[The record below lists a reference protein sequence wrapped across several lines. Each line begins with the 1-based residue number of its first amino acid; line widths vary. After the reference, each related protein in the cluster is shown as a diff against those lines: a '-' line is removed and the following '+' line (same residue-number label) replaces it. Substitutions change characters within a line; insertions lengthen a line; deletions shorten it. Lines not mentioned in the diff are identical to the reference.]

1 MDKKKLRQQSVER
14 SKNWWYCENMIHHP
28 EQVGLL
34 KMDFPQVFIL
44 IRDYGEAYFADFE
57 EFRSHIAEIN
67 FFDPSE
73 RNKADLD
80 EIIVDA
86 WNFLVLSE
94 QYDEESYGTM
104 MDDYNQD

>member
-1 MDKKKLRQQSVER
+1 MDKKQLRQQSFER
-14 SKNWWYCENMIHHP
+14 SKNWWYCENMIQHP

-34 KMDFPQVFIL
+34 KMDFPQLFIL
-44 IRDYGEAYFADFE
+44 IRDYGDAYFADFE

-73 RNKADLD
+73 RKNADLD

-86 WNFLVLSE
+86 WNFLALSE
-94 QYDEESYGTM
+94 QYDEEAYDKI
-104 MDDYNQD
+104 MDEYNQD